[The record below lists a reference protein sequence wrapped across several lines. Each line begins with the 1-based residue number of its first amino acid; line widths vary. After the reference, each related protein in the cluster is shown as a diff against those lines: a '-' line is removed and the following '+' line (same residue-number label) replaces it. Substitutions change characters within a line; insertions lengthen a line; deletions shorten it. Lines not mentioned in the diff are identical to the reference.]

1 MLNTINTIPI
11 SPIVPI
17 KKPAKDCLDWLVGV
31 TGFEPAT
38 TRPPD
43 VYSNR
48 TELRP
53 VFLRVQKY
61 SLFFYLPN
69 YGIVFAFANNSEV
82 I

>member
-11 SPIVPI
+11 SPIVSI
-17 KKPAKDCLDWLVGV
+17 KKPAKDYLDWLVGV

-43 VYSNR
+43 GYSNR

-53 VFLRVQKY
+53 VFASAKV
-61 SLFFYLPN
+61 LFIFL
-69 YGIVFAFANNSEV
+69 FAK
-82 I
+82 

>member
-1 MLNTINTIPI
+1 MINLQ
-11 SPIVPI
+11 SF
-17 KKPAKDCLDWLVGV
+17 KPLIVGV

-53 VFLRVQKY
+53 EYGCKGTNFLKKCNRV
-61 SLFFYLPN
+61 LPFFHFFQENPMCLS
-69 YGIVFAFANNSEV
+69 VSV
-82 I
+82 